1 MLRLSMEI
9 NGSVD
14 RNEPATA
21 FLGPVP
27 APVGGSQ
34 RQSPQVS
41 SPAAEESTEAASGDA
56 PRVLLVDDNEMTLA
70 RARSVLSARCVVLGT
85 AKDGYAAL
93 EAAAAQN
100 PDVVVLDISMPGMTG
115 FELARRL
122 RAAGSTARLVFLTVH
137 EDEEL
142 ILAARNAG
150 GIGYVVKTRLA
161 SDLELAVKEARAGR
175 PFQSPMRS

>member
-1 MLRLSMEI
+1 MLPLTMQI

-14 RNEPATA
+14 LSEPATA
-21 FLGPVP
+21 FEPP
-27 APVGGSQ
+27 
-34 RQSPQVS
+34 
-41 SPAAEESTEAASGDA
+41 SGEA

-70 RARSVLSARCVVLGT
+70 RAGAVLSARCVVLGT
-85 AKDGYAAL
+85 AKNGYAAL
-93 EAAAAQN
+93 EAAAALN
-100 PDVVVLDISMPGMTG
+100 PDVVVLDISMPGMNG
-115 FELARRL
+115 FELAKRL

-161 SDLELAVKEARAGR
+161 SDLELAVREARAGR
-175 PFQSPMRS
+175 PFQSQLRS